1 MPQIWKI
8 IICHKV
14 WQVLQKKIKQK
25 FQELGKGEST
35 SYLGIW
41 ERFMEHKASESLSV
55 FERLMKEGKDSEA
68 KACNGIGRRVHAQV
82 KVVQL
87 GH

>member
-1 MPQIWKI
+1 M

-14 WQVLQKKIKQK
+14 WQVLQKKIRQN

-41 ERFMEHKASESLSV
+41 ERFMEPRASLSG
-55 FERLMKEGKDSEA
+55 FERLMREGKDSEA
-68 KACNGIGRRVHAQV
+68 QTWDGIGRRVHDQV
-82 KVVQL
+82 KVVQ
-87 GH
+87 